1 MELRKMKKAEL
12 LDLAERLAEDNQR
25 IRDTESSLYRQIERW
40 KQISNIAFVTDAV
53 CMILMILLGFAVRS
67 NLLN

>member
-1 MELRKMKKAEL
+1 MRKLKKAEL

-25 IRDTESSLYRQIERW
+25 MRDNESNLYRQIERW
-40 KQISNIAFVTDAV
+40 KYVSKIAFLTDAAFLV
-53 CMILMILLGFAVRS
+53 VMLLMGLAVRS